1 MPEPRCSEWSLN
13 DYEARDFR
21 LDLDIAAAF
30 LKRATTMSLR
40 EERTVVLTSPG
51 GGVLATVLGD
61 EARIFVGVGVSRKA
75 GEPEVE
81 LDDAHQRSSA
91 TEVRS

>member
-1 MPEPRCSEWSLN
+1 
-13 DYEARDFR
+13 
-21 LDLDIAAAF
+21 
-30 LKRATTMSLR
+30 MSLQ
-40 EERTVVLTSPG
+40 EERTVVLTSPD
-51 GGVLATVLGD
+51 GGVLASIRGD

-81 LDDAHQRSSA
+81 FDDAHQRSSA